1 MQKNL
6 VQKNPDEAFLRLGAM
21 AGMQNVCWVLRGLRG
36 TGKPGQDHIG
46 QDLGALRRRVTK

>member
-6 VQKNPDEAFLRLGAM
+6 VQKNPDEAFLRLGLWLVCKTR
-21 AGMQNVCWVLRGLRG
+21 AGSSEGLRG